1 VPLTALKQLFATTA
15 QRLIGQTKELPS
27 RLVSKARGFALE
39 LVRLPQTLRR
49 LGLRDWIHLVTMAVV
64 WWVAILWLRSWYAG
78 NEPVLIDPLLQPDD
92 ARTALFPF
100 HRYAPGHP
108 LSTDPIANE
117 MLEYQPYAYRLLFR
131 FTVPSVGLLVATK
144 WVTKLLFGMF
154 VVAGVVLMTSRRAG
168 LGAGLLFAA
177 LFIHDQSIQNRIH
190 GGLPRGFGFPVCALW
205 LAGALAGRPNVRRIA
220 AIVGALTYPTAL
232 AMVLGAEGVYV
243 LRGLGRPGFH
253 TLFRRLKHY
262 ALLVVA
268 CIALLAPA
276 VMVGMHDGGSIHTLA
291 QAEREPAFGKSG
303 RLRVLP
309 FPEPTKQF
317 TRMYEEMFDQYGT
330 TPHPDIWRFFQEH
343 RDEVVIALLALL
355 LALPLMRLATGPEP
369 VLAFFVASLVLYTL
383 SRVFAFKL
391 YSPERYYTL
400 GMRMVT
406 IGLVAGV
413 LGLVAPCF
421 RRWRYPIRNLVCALA
436 IGLMWSGLGNGVRT
450 PPMGVDVD
458 YRRLGPIWDAIKKL
472 PLEAR
477 VACQVGD
484 QECDNVPLF
493 GMRANNGGFE
503 TMQPWL
509 VKSWKRQL
517 ERAEDTTRAIY
528 ATKPEE
534 LFSFANKYKVSHFL
548 IQRSRLAEDFRSR
561 SRSFEP
567 LSSFTRKL
575 LEGKQASDFLLGNV
589 PRSAEVLRFRGYVLI
604 SVAKLKEAWGKTPP

>member
-1 VPLTALKQLFATTA
+1 ML
-15 QRLIGQTKELPS
+15 
-27 RLVSKARGFALE
+27 
-39 LVRLPQTLRR
+39 
-49 LGLRDWIHLVTMAVV
+49 VV

-78 NEPVLIDPLLQPDD
+78 NEPVLSDPLLQPDD

-108 LSTDPIANE
+108 LANDPIANE

-154 VVAGVVLMTSRRAG
+154 VMAGVVLMTSRRAG

-253 TLFRRLKHY
+253 TLLRRLKHY
-262 ALLVVA
+262 ALLVGA
-268 CIALLAPA
+268 CVALLAPA
-276 VMVGMHDGGSIHTLA
+276 VMVGMHDGGSIHTLE
-291 QAEREPAFGKSG
+291 QAKREPAFGKSG

-309 FPEPTKQF
+309 FPEPTQQF
-317 TRMYEEMFDQYGT
+317 ARMYEEMFDQYGT
-330 TPHPDIWRFFQEH
+330 TPHPEVWRTVEEH
-343 RDEVVIALLALL
+343 RGEVVIALLALL
-355 LALPLMRLATGPEP
+355 LALPLMRLATGPTP
-369 VLAFFVASLVLYTL
+369 VTAFLVASLVLYTL

-400 GMRMVT
+400 GMRMVAL
-406 IGLVAGV
+406 GLVAGV

-421 RRWRYPIRNLVCALA
+421 RRWRYPIRNVVCALG
-436 IGLMWSGLGNGVRT
+436 IWLMWSGLGNGVRT

-458 YRRLGPIWDAIKKL
+458 YRRLGPVWDAIKKL
-472 PLEAR
+472 PEDAR

-493 GMRANNGGFE
+493 GMRPNNGGFE

-534 LFSFANKYKVSHFL
+534 ILSFASKYRVTHFL

-567 LSSFTRKL
+567 LSSFTRRL
-575 LEGKQASDFLLGNV
+575 LEGKQASDFLLGKA
-589 PRSAEVLRFRGYVLI
+589 PRSAEVLRTRGYTLI
-604 SVAKLKEAWGKTPP
+604 SVAKLKEAWRTGAPAAPPD

>member
-1 VPLTALKQLFATTA
+1 LH
-15 QRLIGQTKELPS
+15 LP
-27 RLVSKARGFALE
+27 R
-39 LVRLPQTLRR
+39 TLRN
-49 LGLRDWIHLVTMAVV
+49 LSLRDWIHLASMLVV
-64 WWVAILWLRSWYAG
+64 WWIAIIWLRSWYAG

-92 ARTALFPF
+92 ARTAIFPF

-108 LSTDPIANE
+108 LADDPIANE

-131 FTVPSVGLLVATK
+131 FTVPSVGLLVASK

-154 VVAGVVLMTSRRAG
+154 VMAGVVLMTSRRAG

-205 LAGALAGRPNVRRIA
+205 LAGAVAGRPNVRRVA

-232 AMVLGAEGVYV
+232 AMVLGAEGIYV
-243 LRGLGRPGFH
+243 LRGLGRPGWR
-253 TLFRRLKHY
+253 TLVRRLKHY
-262 ALLVVA
+262 ALLVAA
-268 CIALLAPA
+268 CVALLAPA
-276 VMVGMHDGGSIHTLA
+276 VTAGMHDGGSIHTLA
-291 QAEREPAFGKSG
+291 QAQKEPAFGKFG

-317 TRMYEEMFDQYGT
+317 TRMYEEAFDQYGT
-330 TPHPDIWRFFQEH
+330 TPHPEAWEYFQEH
-343 RDEVVIALLALL
+343 RGEVAIAFLALL
-355 LALPLMRLATGPEP
+355 IALPLMRLSAGPTP

-383 SRVFAFKL
+383 SRLFAFKL
-391 YSPERYYTL
+391 YSPERYYSL
-400 GMRMVT
+400 GMR
-406 IGLVAGV
+406 LVV
-413 LGLVAPCF
+413 LGLVAAVFGTVAPGL
-421 RRWRYPIRNLVCALA
+421 RRWRYPIRNLTCALG
-436 IGLMWSGLGNGVRT
+436 IGLMWSALGNGVRT

-472 PLEAR
+472 PKDAR

-493 GMRANNGGFE
+493 GMRANNGGYE

-517 ERAEDTTRAIY
+517 ERAEDTMSAIY
-528 ATKPEE
+528 ATSPEQVYA
-534 LFSFANKYKVSHFL
+534 FSAKYKVSHFL
-548 IQRSRLAEDFRSR
+548 IQRTRLGDDFKTR

-567 LSSFTRKL
+567 LSTFMRKL
-575 LEGKQASDFLLGNV
+575 LEGKQSSDFILGDA
-589 PRSAEVLRFRGYVLI
+589 PRSAEVARFRGYVLL
-604 SVAKLKEAWGKTPP
+604 SVAKLKEAWSTNPP

>member
-1 VPLTALKQLFATTA
+1 ML
-15 QRLIGQTKELPS
+15 
-27 RLVSKARGFALE
+27 
-39 LVRLPQTLRR
+39 
-49 LGLRDWIHLVTMAVV
+49 VV
-64 WWVAILWLRSWYAG
+64 WWIAILWLRSWYAG

-100 HRYAPGHP
+100 HRYAAGHP
-108 LSTDPIANE
+108 LANDPIANE

-131 FTVPSVGLLVATK
+131 FTVPSVGLLVASK

-154 VVAGVVLMTSRRAG
+154 VMAGVVLMTSRRAG

-205 LAGALAGRPNVRRIA
+205 LAGAIAGRPNVRRVA

-232 AMVLGAEGVYV
+232 AMVLGAEGIYV
-243 LRGLGRPGFH
+243 LRGLGRPGLW
-253 TLFRRLKHY
+253 TLFRRVKHY
-262 ALLVVA
+262 AFLVAA
-268 CIALLAPA
+268 CVALLAPA
-276 VMVGMHDGGSIHTLA
+276 LAGMQDGGSIHTLA

-309 FPEPTKQF
+309 FPEPTRQF
-317 TRMYEEMFDQYGT
+317 ARMYEEMFDQYGT
-330 TPHPDIWRFFQEH
+330 TPHPEAWEYLSAH
-343 RDEVVIALLALL
+343 RGEVAIALLAFL
-355 LALPLMRLATGPEP
+355 LALPLMRLSTGPTP

-383 SRVFAFKL
+383 SRLFAFKL

-400 GMRMVT
+400 GMRMVAL
-406 IGLVAGV
+406 GLVAGV

-421 RRWRYPIRNLVCALA
+421 RRWRYPIRNLTCALG
-436 IGLMWSGLGNGVRT
+436 IGLMWSALGNGVRT

-472 PLEAR
+472 PKDAR

-509 VKSWKRQL
+509 VKSWQRQL
-517 ERAEDTTRAIY
+517 TRAQDTMSAIY
-528 ATKPEE
+528 ATQPEQV
-534 LFSFANKYKVSHFL
+534 FTFAAKYQVSHFL
-548 IQRSRLAEDFRSR
+548 VQRTRLGDDFKSR

-567 LSSFTRKL
+567 LSSFMRKL
-575 LEGKQASDFLLGNV
+575 LEGKHSSDFVLGKA
-589 PRSAEVLRFRGYVLI
+589 PKSAEVARFRGYVLL
-604 SVAKLKEAWGKTPP
+604 SVAKLKEEWRSTPP